1 MKTQIKK
8 IAFFIFLGLFFSS
21 AFCLAEEI
29 DSFSS
34 IIKINADATVNF
46 NEVIDYNFGDL
57 EKHGIYR
64 YIPVDYTEGNS
75 SYSIN
80 VDNIS
85 VTDTNLQ
92 SYNFTDNYSGRN
104 LNLKIGDANVLVS
117 GLKTYVI
124 KYDVVGAINYFSD
137 HDEFYWNVNGS
148 DWPVTILKSKATV
161 FVPFEIKNPTS
172 EIKCFYGP
180 RGSKNE
186 CNFSYLMKEG
196 YTQVDFEAPVAL
208 ASGEDLT
215 IALSFPKGLIA
226 QNALVKPV
234 RDNSSDSSNVEEA
247 KFIKNFT
254 SINVKDIAVS
264 ILLFIVFLFVWF
276 KFGKEPKGRGVIIPQ
291 YDVPDGL
298 TPIQVGTITDEST
311 DNVDISAQIIYLA
324 INGYL
329 KITKL
334 EKSDY
339 QLEKLKDD
347 STLPNAFD
355 KLLMSYLFSQGKI
368 VKFSDIRKK
377 GDVFLTQ
384 EYIKD
389 IKDEVKEDLQLREYF
404 RKSSSIAKMSVLTI
418 CGVLFYFGF
427 SLGLGIVFIFS
438 TVIVLILTYSLFSS
452 RLKKGVEAKEYI
464 NGLKLY
470 LSVAE
475 KRRIDFHNDPK
486 SNPKV
491 FEKFL
496 PYAMVLGVE
505 KKWAEQFNSIYL
517 SDWYVSSN
525 PATFIIATDF
535 IHDMSGFRTATNNTF
550 AVANVGA
557 GSGMSAF
564 SGGGFSGGGGGGGGG
579 GSW

>member
-1 MKTQIKK
+1 MKIQIKK
-8 IAFFIFLGLFFSS
+8 IVFFIFLGLFFSS
-21 AFCLAEEI
+21 TFCLAEEI
-29 DSFSS
+29 DSFNS
-34 IIKINADATVNF
+34 IIKINEDATVNF
-46 NEVIDYNFGDL
+46 SEVINYNFGDL

-64 YIPVDYTEGNS
+64 YISVDYTEGNS

-80 VDNIS
+80 VSNIS
-85 VTDTNLQ
+85 VTDANEQ

-104 LNLKIGDANVLVS
+104 LNLKIGDADVLVS
-117 GLKTYVI
+117 GLKTYVV

-148 DWPVTILKSKATV
+148 DWPVSILKSKATV
-161 FVPFEIKNPTS
+161 FVPFEIKNPSS
-172 EIKCFYGP
+172 EIKCFYGAY
-180 RGSKNE
+180 GSKNE
-186 CNFSYLMKEG
+186 CKFSYLMKEG
-196 YTQVDFEAPVAL
+196 YTQINFEAPVAL
-208 ASGEDLT
+208 SSGEDLT
-215 IALSFPKGLIA
+215 IAISFPKGLIA
-226 QNALVKPV
+226 QNALVKPM
-234 RDNSSDSSNVEEA
+234 RESNSSNIERS
-247 KFIKNFT
+247 KFISNFT

-264 ILLFIVFLFVWF
+264 ILLFIVFLFIWF

-298 TPIQVGTITDEST
+298 TPIQVGTITDERV

-334 EKSDY
+334 EKNDY
-339 QLEKLKDD
+339 KLEKLKND
-347 STLPNAFD
+347 STLPNEFD
-355 KLLMSYLFSQGKI
+355 KLLMSYLFGKGNI
-368 VKFSDIRKK
+368 VTFSEIRKRE
-377 GDVFLTQ
+377 GDFLTQ
-384 EYIKD
+384 DYIKD
-389 IKDEVKEDLQLREYF
+389 IKEGVLEDLQAREYF
-404 RKSSSIAKMSVLTI
+404 RKSSSIAKISILSI

-427 SLGLGIVFIFS
+427 SLGLGIVFTFS

-486 SNPKV
+486 NNPKV

-505 KKWAEQFNSIYL
+505 KKWAEQFDSIYL
-517 SDWYVSSN
+517 SNWYVSSN

-557 GSGMSAF
+557 GSSMSAF

>member
-1 MKTQIKK
+1 MKIEIKK

-21 AFCLAEEI
+21 AFCRAEEI
-29 DSFSS
+29 NSFSS
-34 IIKINADATVNF
+34 TMKINANATVNF
-46 NEVIDYNFGDL
+46 TEVIKYNFGDL

-75 SYSIN
+75 NYSIN
-80 VDNIS
+80 VSNIS
-85 VTDTNLQ
+85 VTDTDGLNYDFVDA
-92 SYNFTDNYSGRN
+92 YNGRN
-104 LNLKIGDANVLVS
+104 LNLKIGDPDALIS

-124 KYDVVGAINYFSD
+124 KYDVVGAINYFNN

-148 DWPVTILKSKATV
+148 DWPVSILKSKATV
-161 FVPFEIKNPTS
+161 IVPFEIKNPNL
-172 EIKCFYGP
+172 EIKCFYGAY
-180 RGSKNE
+180 GSKNE
-186 CNFSYLMKEG
+186 CNFSYLIKEG
-196 YTQVDFEAPVAL
+196 YTQIDFEAPVAL

-226 QNALVKPV
+226 QNAPV
-234 RDNSSDSSNVEEA
+234 APIRDSVSSSIERSRFVSG
-247 KFIKNFT
+247 FT

-264 ILLFIVFLFVWF
+264 ILLFIVFLFTWF

-298 TPIQVGTITDEST
+298 TPIQVGTITDERV

-334 EKSDY
+334 EKNDY
-339 QLEKLKDD
+339 KLEKLKDD

-355 KLLMSYLFSQGKI
+355 KLLMSYLFGKGDT
-368 VKFSDIRKK
+368 VTFSDIKK
-377 GDVFLTQ
+377 REGDFLTQ
-384 EYIKD
+384 DYIKD
-389 IKDEVKEDLQLREYF
+389 IKEEVLEDLRSREYF
-404 RKSSSIAKMSVLTI
+404 NKSSSIAKMSVLSI
-418 CGVLFYFGF
+418 CGALFYLGF
-427 SLGLGIVFIFS
+427 SLGLGIAFVFS
-438 TVIVLILTYSLFSS
+438 TVIVFILTYSLFSS

-517 SDWYVSSN
+517 SNWYVSSN
-525 PATFIIATDF
+525 PAAFIIATDF
-535 IHDMSGFRTATNNTF
+535 VHDMASFRTATNNTF
-550 AVANVGA
+550 SITNVGT
-557 GSGMSAF
+557 GSGVSAF
-564 SGGGFSGGGGGGGGG
+564 GGGGFSGGGGGGGGG